1 MARGIASRAFCLLGF
16 ATRRTPRTAAA
27 PARDTMEPAAKKA
40 RGGGGDDDAA
50 RLAPQQSKT
59 ARTVDNA
66 DLKAWQYNVI
76 AWKSCEDFAE
86 RLHASDPERFQYRET
101 VWEKFDDSKMDHI
114 IVGGFTPKNVMA
126 RCRPRSQPASQPAR
140 SHTAGMLLLLAAQ
153 VARAVPRRLRRQR
166 CHHVSAPRVDHALR
180 VLHQVAHHLH
190 PVLSCGAPALPACA
204 ACLACQRRPGCA
216 AA

>member
-1 MARGIASRAFCLLGF
+1 MARDIASRPGLSDQPSQSLALDF

-126 RCRPRSQPASQPAR
+126 RCGPRSQPASQPASKV
-140 SHTAGMLLLLAAQ
+140 SHS
-153 VARAVPRRLRRQR
+153 R
-166 CHHVSAPRVDHALR
+166 H
-180 VLHQVAHHLH
+180 
-190 PVLSCGAPALPACA
+190 
-204 ACLACQRRPGCA
+204 A
-216 AA
+216 AATGGAGRTCCSSPPSTTTMPSCLSSTR

>member
-101 VWEKFDDSKMDHI
+101 VWEKFDDSKKFMMD
-114 IVGGFTPKNVMA
+114 
-126 RCRPRSQPASQPAR
+126 
-140 SHTAGMLLLLAAQ
+140 GMT
-153 VARAVPRRLRRQR
+153 
-166 CHHVSAPRVDHALR
+166 H
-180 VLHQVAHHLH
+180 
-190 PVLSCGAPALPACA
+190 
-204 ACLACQRRPGCA
+204 LACDETANYLVIETLDTVLYMLFTVYTLYCV
-216 AA
+216 